1 MGNAVGRRSVLLK
14 SSDRIEW
21 HEYIQEEW
29 RADGA
34 KELDG
39 LGGLHRDPVPRG
51 ASFSKK
57 LAFLEVA
64 LNKHGTELEQ
74 FFKPQGQAGDA
85 NRGQQGAKRSSK
97 IPIPTLLALKQGR
110 GDAPAEWRVRVHASR
125 RRVLLV
131 IKCVV
136 LLMRGKLRVAPV
148 PRLDR
153 FDFAIYSSLGTDW
166 LKVAEE
172 QQRYMMLR
180 DQVEAATVALQDAI
194 QAATAPP
201 PERSATSTPPGLPGR
216 GPLPPLGGT
225 GGPGG
230 TSGAASRNASGSNS
244 PQCSAISVP
253 MLQVDGPPGEP
264 QAQPQPPNSPKPLVA
279 PRAPAG
285 GIAVLTVGGGG
296 GRGGGGGG
304 GGGEGSSG
312 GAGPGGGVGAARDVS
327 PVTGRAAA
335 AAAANGVP
343 GGAGVPLGGGRI
355 HGVRSNLGGQAAMH
369 AGRQQS
375 QATQAMLSSGAA
387 ANATAAAA
395 AAGNQELTPVRVT
408 AAAAATQAAVQ
419 AAAQAAAAANI
430 AGSSPT
436 SPLVSSVSVDSYVS
450 EGASGLGGGARNAY
464 VSAPVPHMD
473 GLGGAPGSPRPPPLD
488 LSFPPVPPIVVPS
501 SPVGGGGVAGTPPG
515 KRTSGL
521 FIRARVRQG
530 PNTEPVVSLSSL
542 GPGQGGW
549 GSGAVVPPTTPTPVT
564 GGGVAMPPARTSLF
578 GNPLA
583 SPASEERRR
592 STTGG
597 ITAGGV
603 LGAGAGGIGSGA
615 VGAELSLS
623 GGIVGASAASAGG
636 STPASAFL
644 PVLPESPSAA
654 ARRAAAPWASNSSTT
669 SRTSLLPGGSGGL
682 AASPSSDQLPKLTT
696 RPSLSKS
703 ATARSLAPGGHNS
716 VLTESLHAADP
727 TAAAGL
733 TLGRRAAGGLSA
745 DGRAAAMQP
754 GSSAH
759 ALLAAEADP
768 PAAGSAAA
776 LGTGPRYSLQQIPAR
791 HSHSGSGGRRA
802 SYDGVGGVTVSGG
815 VGVAGGP
822 DASGGGGIGSGVL
835 ARRAATYKTLAPLDD
850 MMLRTRGS
858 VEGPALA
865 AAVAAANSGGGA
877 AAALSMSAGGPRL
890 TSQLT
895 DSLSA
900 GGGPPLR
907 SALSGPNMLQ
917 SGLVCPNGGGS
928 GSASFSSANSGGGGA
943 GGAPLAPGV
952 RPVAVTALGSPAGG
966 GGGTRSGGGSGRSS
980 FTHLSTDGAPVG
992 GPLPPTPSGGGGG
1005 GGGTRATHAGVI
1017 TPAAASA
1024 STSPNGGPGPSPR
1037 PPPGPI
1043 AGGSSV
1049 FKTLSVLRHAANC
1062 QPITSAGG
1070 AAEAAAGT
1078 GTAAGD
1084 GPPSGSLP
1092 ALNTVAGGA
1101 GAGAGAAGGNAANGP
1116 VYVSEEAA
1124 ARIEVLKQ
1132 QLHARLE
1139 DLHRCSQLISVFLNR
1154 CNASWAEAQTWSAPA
1169 MVTQLQLA
1177 AFARSE
1183 SGMVFKNEL
1192 VHMLVTGTMA
1202 VHLRAADDFLEP
1214 GLARSWGL
1222 QGGAAGGA
1230 GGPTGGGGEGATGG
1244 GDAYPAGGRP
1254 SQLGSD
1260 GPGSPG
1266 SNAAAGVAAAAAG
1279 GTPILMSYGSGRWPG
1294 AGGGGGTSSGGY
1306 SNGYG
1311 TTAGG
1316 MGPSFTLSGNAGG
1329 AASGAPGSSP
1339 GGVGFLGGLGL
1350 MQRSQAPDLWTH
1362 DPWRMLE
1369 THRPGMVFSG
1379 ARLDAVPLGC
1389 RYVASLVLAVEAV
1402 GGRDAVARL
1411 PLVLVVSE
1419 DQQDEV
1425 VRQLWGFRFF
1435 GIRRE
1440 NVVVVVQPSH
1450 PGYCY
1455 DSENRTWNQGD
1466 ASHSL
1471 PLGSGYGLMQLA
1483 WAGEAMGVG
1492 EDGCLA
1498 PLPLSALGWMEAR
1511 GVRWLVSRRARDLT
1525 LLTKDGVLD
1534 INSLA
1539 YGLYFHT
1546 DRAPGTN
1553 IIMEAQSSNN
1563 LLLSRALDSIIM
1575 SRKPEGGD
1583 GRADTPP
1590 AAAMQVA
1597 AAASEAAPNA
1607 TASGAGAGGGAG
1619 GGPRQPQV
1627 VELCHTDLAT
1637 PVMRAVLADCQAAG
1651 RVLTGVG
1658 RYMMHL
1664 PSIKEMLAGR
1674 LSVLRPKLG
1683 LVDDLLHL
1691 RLELADVT
1699 SAPAASS
1706 LLLQARPDSPQ
1717 LLVHDDVDALLP
1729 LLQAQ
1734 DNNTTFRQLIMSCRD
1749 EEMRLAAGMAPPG
1762 GPGPRGLAMS
1772 HPAAQRIVV
1781 FVVANSVSSAA
1792 VSMAASLARPGRDN
1806 VTIAT
1811 VVSDATLFRDRAEA
1825 LLAKHAG
1832 AFEKL
1837 CAARYFCEVVDR
1849 GSYGLIDCMENY
1861 ATQHGATLVVM
1872 GSNSLTSGVG
1882 ATSVA
1887 ASLSIMPSAAAGGG
1901 SAGGAAG
1908 GAAAGGSGGGSAAR
1922 AQPAAA
1928 TAAAVNAASLIHI
1941 VGSVT
1946 LALLRRMPVPLL
1958 LVTRSSHANATA
1970 AATAATAEKEGRRRP
1985 IKVMAVLEGQAK
1997 GLVDYLAG
2005 KAINTSGGDQLFL
2018 SYIRPTINMTRQQQ
2032 ANVKA
2037 LVSRYLHQVA
2047 SQGMRPTQTLLLDAP
2062 MDRALAAAVSEH
2074 GIDLLALP
2082 AGPRNSQV
2090 PPQVVATLRSAGCA
2104 VLWHRDA
2111 ASGALTH

>member
-1 MGNAVGRRSVLLK
+1 MGNGRSVLWKDSAQLQ
-14 SSDRIEW
+14 W

-39 LGGLHRDPVPRG
+39 LGGLNREPVPRG

-57 LAFLEVA
+57 LAFLEIT

-74 FFKPQGQAGDA
+74 FFKPQGGDP
-85 NRGQQGAKRSSK
+85 NRGQPGARRPK
-97 IPIPTLLALKQGR
+97 IPIPTLLALKQGP
-110 GDAPAEWRVRVHASR
+110 GDPPAEWRVRVHASR

-131 IKCVV
+131 VKCVV

-153 FDFAIYSSLGTDW
+153 FDFAIYHSLGSEW

-172 QQRYMMLR
+172 QQRYMALR

-201 PERSATSTPPGLPGR
+201 PELRQTNTPPGLPGR
-216 GPLPPLGGT
+216 GPLPPLGGL
-225 GGPGG
+225 GAPGG
-230 TSGAASRNASGSNS
+230 GGASGLGSRNTSGPNS
-244 PQCSAISVP
+244 PQCSASALP
-253 MLQVDGPPGEP
+253 MLQIDGPPAEP
-264 QAQPQPPNSPKPLVA
+264 QPQPQPPCSPKPLVA

-285 GIAVLTVGGGG
+285 GMAVLTVGGGG
-296 GRGGGGGG
+296 GSGG
-304 GGGEGSSG
+304 SG
-312 GAGPGGGVGAARDVS
+312 GAGPGSGRDVS
-327 PVTGRAAA
+327 PITGRAAA
-335 AAAANGVP
+335 AAVANAGAGP
-343 GGAGVPLGGGRI
+343 GGMGGLGGGRN

-369 AGRQQS
+369 AGRQPS
-375 QATQAMLSSGAA
+375 QAVQAMLSSGAA
-387 ANATAAAA
+387 AIAAAA
-395 AAGNQELTPVRVT
+395 AAASGGSQDVTPVRVT
-408 AAAAATQAAVQ
+408 AAAAAAQAAVQ
-419 AAAQAAAAANI
+419 AAAQAAAAANA
-430 AGSSPT
+430 AGTGPN
-436 SPLVSSVSVDSYVS
+436 SPLVTSVSVDVFVS
-450 EGASGLGGGARNAY
+450 EAASGAASGARSSY
-464 VSAPVPHMD
+464 LSAPVAHLE
-473 GLGGAPGSPRPPPLD
+473 GLGGAPTSPRPPPLD
-488 LSFPPVPPIVVPS
+488 LSFAPAPP
-501 SPVGGGGVAGTPPG
+501 GGVPHSPGAGPGAGTPTG

-530 PNTEPVVSLSSL
+530 PNAEPIISLSSL
-542 GPGQGGW
+542 GQGPGGGGGG
-549 GSGAVVPPTTPTPVT
+549 GSGGAVVAPTTPTPIT
-564 GGGVAMPPARTSLF
+564 GGGVAMPPVRTSLF

-583 SPASEERRR
+583 APASEERRR

-597 ITAGGV
+597 IVGPGAAGAGA
-603 LGAGAGGIGSGA
+603 GAGAGGGGGA
-615 VGAELSLS
+615 AGAELSLS
-623 GGIVGASAASAGG
+623 GGIVGAAPAAST
-636 STPASAFL
+636 SASAFL
-644 PVLPESPSAA
+644 PVLPDSPSAA
-654 ARRAAAPWASNSSTT
+654 ARRAAAPWASGSTTT
-669 SRTSLLPGGSGGL
+669 SRSSLLPAGSGGL
-682 AASPSSDQLPKLTT
+682 GPAASGASDQLPKLTS
-696 RPSLSKS
+696 RPSLAKS
-703 ATARSLAPGGHNS
+703 ATVRSLAPGGLS
-716 VLTESLHAADP
+716 SALVDSLYAAD
-727 TAAAGL
+727 AGSGG
-733 TLGRRAAGGLSA
+733 GRRAAGGFSM
-745 DGRAAAMQP
+745 DGRAHLPGPGPMPGASAA
-754 GSSAH
+754 GAD
-759 ALLAAEADP
+759 AAEA
-768 PAAGSAAA
+768 AGVGAGASP
-776 LGTGPRYSLQQIPAR
+776 GPGRYSLQQIPAA
-791 HSHSGSGGRRA
+791 GGGGGGGTGRRA

-815 VGVAGGP
+815 VGVGGGGEG
-822 DASGGGGIGSGVL
+822 GGGGIGSGVL
-835 ARRAATYKTLAPLDD
+835 TRRSATYKTLAPLDD
-850 MMLRTRGS
+850 MLLRSRGS
-858 VEGPALA
+858 LDGP
-865 AAVAAANSGGGA
+865 AVAAEAGTSNGGGVA
-877 AAALSMSAGGPRL
+877 AATMSAGAGGRRL
-890 TSQLT
+890 TSQM
-895 DSLSA
+895 SNSSNGA
-900 GGGPPLR
+900 GGPLMR
-907 SALSGPNMLQ
+907 SALSGPNILQ
-917 SGLVCPNGGGS
+917 SGMT
-928 GSASFSSANSGGGGA
+928 AAGGGG
-943 GGAPLAPGV
+943 GGPV
-952 RPVAVTALGSPAGG
+952 RPVAVSAMGLAGG
-966 GGGTRSGGGSGRSS
+966 GARSGGGSGRSS
-980 FTHLSTDGAPVG
+980 YTQLAAEG
-992 GPLPPTPSGGGGG
+992 GPLPPTPSGGLG
-1005 GGGTRATHAGVI
+1005 RATHNGPI
-1017 TPAAASA
+1017 TPMAAAASA
-1024 STSPNGGPGPSPR
+1024 SSSPGSGAGHSPR
-1037 PPPGPI
+1037 PPPGPS
-1043 AGGSSV
+1043 AGGGSV
-1049 FKTLSVLRHAANC
+1049 LKTLSVLRHAANC
-1062 QPITSAGG
+1062 QSITSAGG
-1070 AAEAAAGT
+1070 ADG
-1078 GTAAGD
+1078 GGGGNSSGD
-1084 GPPSGSLP
+1084 APTSGSLP
-1092 ALNTVAGGA
+1092 VFNLA
-1101 GAGAGAAGGNAANGP
+1101 GAGGPGGGGGGGGGGGNAGNGP

-1132 QLHARLE
+1132 QLQSRLE

-1154 CNASWAEAQTWSAPA
+1154 CNAAWAEAQAWSSPA

-1192 VHMLVTGTMA
+1192 LHMLATGTLA

-1214 GLARSWGL
+1214 GLARSWGQ
-1222 QGGAAGGA
+1222 QGGAAD
-1230 GGPTGGGGEGATGG
+1230 GGPGGSGGGGA
-1244 GDAYPAGGRP
+1244 GDAYPPGGRP
-1254 SQLGSD
+1254 SQLGSG

-1266 SNAAAGVAAAAAG
+1266 TTAAAGVAAIAAG
-1279 GTPILMSYGSGRWPG
+1279 STPMLMSYSSGRWPG
-1294 AGGGGGTSSGGY
+1294 VNGAGAAGSSSSGSGGY
-1306 SNGYG
+1306 GLY
-1311 TTAGG
+1311 
-1316 MGPSFTLSGNAGG
+1316 G
-1329 AASGAPGSSP
+1329 AAASISGGLGSAGPGVPGSGP
-1339 GGVGFLGGLGL
+1339 GGLGFLGGVGL

-1389 RYVASLVLAVEAV
+1389 RYVAGLVLAVEAAA
-1402 GGRDAVARL
+1402 GREAVARL

-1440 NVVVVVQPSH
+1440 NVVVLVQPSH

-1492 EDGCLA
+1492 EDGCLS
-1498 PLPLSALGWMEAR
+1498 PLPASALGWMEGR

-1534 INSLA
+1534 MNSLA
-1539 YGLYFHT
+1539 YGLYYHT

-1553 IIMEAQSSNN
+1553 IVLEAQSSNN

-1583 GRADTPP
+1583 GRAETPP
-1590 AAAMQVA
+1590 TA
-1597 AAASEAAPNA
+1597 AAAAAADATPNA
-1607 TASGAGAGGGAG
+1607 TASGSAGGGAGAGGGASSG
-1619 GGPRQPQV
+1619 GRQQV

-1658 RYMMHL
+1658 RYMLHL
-1664 PSIKEMLAGR
+1664 PSITGMLAGR

-1699 SAPAASS
+1699 SAPSASA

-1734 DNNTTFRQLIMSCRD
+1734 DNNTAFRQLVMSCRD
-1749 EEMRLAAGMAPPG
+1749 EEMRLAAGMAAMAPG
-1762 GPGPRGLAMS
+1762 AAGPRALLA
-1772 HPAAQRIVV
+1772 HPGAQRIVV
-1781 FVVANSVSSAA
+1781 FVVSNSVSAAA
-1792 VSMAASLARPGRDN
+1792 VSMAASMARPGRDN

-1811 VVSDATLFRDRAEA
+1811 VVSDAALFRDRAEA
-1825 LLAKHAG
+1825 LLAKHAA

-1837 CAARYFCEVVDR
+1837 CAAQYFCEVVDR

-1861 ATQHGATLVVM
+1861 ATLHGATLVVM
-1872 GSNSLTSGVG
+1872 GSNSLTSSVTSSSVG
-1882 ATSVA
+1882 
-1887 ASLSIMPSAAAGGG
+1887 ASLSVNPSAAAGGAG
-1901 SAGGAAG
+1901 GGGAAG
-1908 GAAAGGSGGGSAAR
+1908 GGAAAGAAAGGGAAGAR

-1928 TAAAVNAASLIHI
+1928 AAAANAASLIHI

-1958 LVTRSSHANATA
+1958 LVTRSSHSNAAA

-1985 IKVMAVLEGQAK
+1985 LKMMAVLEGQAK

-2005 KAINTSGGDQLFL
+2005 KLINATGGDQLFL
-2018 SYIRPTINMTRQQQ
+2018 SYIRPTANLTRQQQ

-2047 SQGMRPTQTLLLDAP
+2047 TQGMRPTQTLLLDAP
-2062 MDRALAAAVSEH
+2062 MDRALAGAVSEH
-2074 GIDLLALP
+2074 GVDVLALP

-2111 ASGALTH
+2111 TSGALTK